1 MTGRFGRDWWP
12 ETVARPHLRLALG
25 VVLAPAALTA
35 AVTAAAFITFG
46 LNMPDRESV
55 LFATWQTALVAG
67 LALPVFGLT
76 LGLIAVAGL
85 WAARK
90 RGAAAFGLAGAA
102 AGAAFGV
109 LTGPGFG
116 GPTDPAALVA
126 LTVIGAAQ
134 LLLVRA
140 IAGIRLRGG
149 PAD

>member
-1 MTGRFGRDWWP
+1 MRRFGRDWWP
-12 ETVARPHLRLALG
+12 ETEVRPHLRLALG
-25 VVLAPAALTA
+25 VVLAPVGLAA
-35 AVTAAAFITFG
+35 AVTAAAFVTFG
-46 LNMPDRESV
+46 LNMPDRETV

-76 LGLIAVAGL
+76 LGLVAVAAL

-90 RGAAAFGLAGAA
+90 RGAAAFALAGAA
-102 AGAAFGV
+102 AGAGFGA

-116 GPTDPAALVA
+116 GPTDPAALIA

-140 IAGIRLRGG
+140 IAGIRLRDG
-149 PAD
+149 PGD